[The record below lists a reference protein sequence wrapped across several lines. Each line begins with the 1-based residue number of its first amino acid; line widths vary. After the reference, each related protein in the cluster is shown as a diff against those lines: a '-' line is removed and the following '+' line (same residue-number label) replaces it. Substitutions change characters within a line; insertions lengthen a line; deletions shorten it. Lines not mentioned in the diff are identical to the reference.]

1 MATEC
6 NTKEAGVI
14 DFIKATPA
22 LVSGMSDFYKGYLR
36 YALAAGLVGGGTLGL
51 TASLLKQK
59 NPELEGLK
67 RRQRFY
73 DAQAEE
79 MKNTNWLND
88 VMAAKRKLESGKMSE
103 EERKALEAKYLALL
117 NK

>member
-1 MATEC
+1 MATEY
-6 NTKEAGVI
+6 NTKEAGI
-14 DFIKATPA
+14 MDFIKATPA
-22 LVSGMSDFYKGYLR
+22 LVDRMHDIYKGYLQ

-59 NPELEGLK
+59 NPDLEALK

-73 DAQAEE
+73 DSQTEE

-88 VMAAKRKLESGKMSE
+88 VMASKRKLETAKLTE
-103 EERKALEAKYLALL
+103 DERKALEAKYLALL
-117 NK
+117 SK

>member
-6 NTKEAGVI
+6 NIKEAKVM
-14 DFIKATPA
+14 DFIKALPK
-22 LVSGMSDFYKGYLR
+22 LPIYMNDIYKGYLQ

-59 NPELEGLK
+59 NPELEALK

-73 DAQAEE
+73 DAQTEE

-88 VMAAKRKLESGKMSE
+88 VMASKRKLETAKMTE
-103 EERKALEAKYLALL
+103 DERKALEAKYLALL
-117 NK
+117 SK